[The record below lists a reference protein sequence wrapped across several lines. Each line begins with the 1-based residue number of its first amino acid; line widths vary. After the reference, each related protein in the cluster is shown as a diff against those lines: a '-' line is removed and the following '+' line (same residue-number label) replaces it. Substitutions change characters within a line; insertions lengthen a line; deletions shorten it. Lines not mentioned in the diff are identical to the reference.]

1 MASYL
6 ITRRIPNDQ
15 YYFKDVLLL
24 FLTAIKIEDHRRRE
38 FKEMVNKHIL
48 LPETTSIIKENLENK
63 ILAQFNVREFIP
75 VKMDEKDFPTME
87 KK

>member
-1 MASYL
+1 
-6 ITRRIPNDQ
+6 
-15 YYFKDVLLL
+15 
-24 FLTAIKIEDHRRRE
+24 
-38 FKEMVNKHIL
+38 MVNKHIL

-75 VKMDEKDFPTME
+75 VKMEEKDFPTME